1 MSDFINLFRDETSGT
16 IEALIGSAPT
26 LELKEE
32 QELSIISNIVP
43 PIVLVKIKVSGD
55 VEADVMVAIPPN
67 LAASL
72 SDMMMGE
79 EVSDRDDVTED
90 DIDATKEIVS
100 NIFGAIS
107 NSLSAQKELPIFS
120 FSIDNIELIK
130 DEGEISL
137 ESFSRMY
144 IYKFSLDSIHSLLMF
159 IVDEKFYNTL
169 HGINNNNPSLEKTA
183 PSSHKSRNSQSKN
196 CEEETL
202 NLSSDEMKNIALIM
216 DVKLPVRVRIG
227 KKRMLLKDVLNMD
240 IGSVI
245 ELNQLANDPL
255 EILVDNHVIAQGEV
269 VIVDG
274 NFGIQITTIG
284 TKKERLTQLK
294 G

>member
-1 MSDFINLFRDETSGT
+1 MNDFMKLFEDETIGT
-16 IEALIGSAPT
+16 IEALVGQAPT

-32 QELSIISNIVP
+32 QDLSIISNIIP
-43 PIVLVKIKVSGD
+43 PIVLAKITVSGEVD
-55 VEADVMVAIPPN
+55 ATAMIALTPN

-79 EVSDRDDVTED
+79 EASDREDVSDD
-90 DIDATKEIVS
+90 DIDATKEIIS
-100 NIFGAIS
+100 NIFGAIG
-107 NSLSAQKELPIFS
+107 NSLSAQKNIPVLS
-120 FSIDNIELIK
+120 FKIDNIELV
-130 DEGEISL
+130 GEDSEVTLEDYSKMFVYTFKIGELSSL
-137 ESFSRMY
+137 F
-144 IYKFSLDSIHSLLMF
+144 MF
-159 IVDEKFYNTL
+159 IVDEKLNTKL
-169 HGINNNNPSLEKTA
+169 NGDSQKEAPSESISSESELQSSSSSSDMKLNSDEINNIS
-183 PSSHKSRNSQSKN
+183 
-196 CEEETL
+196 
-202 NLSSDEMKNIALIM
+202 LIM

-227 KKRMLLKDVLNMD
+227 KKKMLLKDVLNMD

-274 NFGIQITTIG
+274 NFGVQITSIG

-294 G
+294 N

>member
-1 MSDFINLFRDETSGT
+1 MSDFMKLFEDETTGT
-16 IEALIGSAPT
+16 IEALIGEAPS

-32 QELSIISNIVP
+32 QELSIISNIIP
-43 PIVLVKIKVSGD
+43 PIVLVKLKISGAVD
-55 VEADVMVAIPPN
+55 ATAMVALPPS
-67 LAASL
+67 LSASL

-79 EVSDRDDVTED
+79 EASDREDVSED

-100 NIFGAIS
+100 NIFGAIA
-107 NSLSAQKELPIFS
+107 NTLSAQKELPVLS
-120 FSIDNIELIK
+120 FAIESIEFVNDD
-130 DEGEISL
+130 DEVSL
-137 ESFSRMY
+137 ESYSRMY
-144 IYKFSLDSIHSLLMF
+144 VYKFALGSMKSLLMF
-159 IVDEKFYNTL
+159 IIDETMQNSLFGAPESASSSVSTSSTSSDC
-169 HGINNNNPSLEKTA
+169 PSD
-183 PSSHKSRNSQSKN
+183 SI
-196 CEEETL
+196 
-202 NLSSDEMKNIALIM
+202 NLSSDEMSNIALIM

-274 NFGIQITTIG
+274 NFGVQITSIG

>member
-1 MSDFINLFRDETSGT
+1 MSDFMKLFEGETVGT
-16 IEALIGSAPT
+16 IEALVGEAPS

-32 QELSIISNIVP
+32 QELSIISNIIP
-43 PIVLVKIKVSGD
+43 PIVLVKLKVSGD
-55 VEADVMVAIPPN
+55 INATAMVALPPN
-67 LAASL
+67 LSASL

-79 EVSDRDDVTED
+79 EASDREDVSED

-100 NIFGAIS
+100 NIFGAIA
-107 NSLSAQKELPIFS
+107 NSLSAQKELPILS
-120 FSIDNIELIK
+120 FSIDSIEFIS
-130 DEGEISL
+130 DDAEISL
-137 ESFSRMY
+137 EDYSKMY
-144 IYKFSLDSIHSLLMF
+144 VYKFGLGDLSSLMMF
-159 IVDEKFYNTL
+159 IIDETL
-169 HGINNNNPSLEKTA
+169 QNALYGAPQSASSSEEVSSSSDDCNPE
-183 PSSHKSRNSQSKN
+183 H
-196 CEEETL
+196 L
-202 NLSSDEMKNIALIM
+202 NLSSEEMSNIALIM

-274 NFGIQITTIG
+274 NFGVQITSIG

>member
-1 MSDFINLFRDETSGT
+1 MSDFMKLFEGETVGT
-16 IEALIGSAPT
+16 IEALVGEAPT

-32 QELSIISNIVP
+32 QELSIISNIIP
-43 PIVLVKIKVSGD
+43 PIVLVKLKVSGD
-55 VEADVMVAIPPN
+55 VEATAMVALPPN
-67 LAASL
+67 LSASL

-79 EVSDRDDVTED
+79 EASDREDVNDD

-100 NIFGAIS
+100 NIFGAIA
-107 NSLSAQKELPIFS
+107 NSLSAQKELPVLS
-120 FSIDNIELIK
+120 FSIENIEFIS
-130 DEGEISL
+130 DDSEISL
-137 ESFSRMY
+137 ESYSRMY
-144 IYKFSLDSIHSLLMF
+144 VYKFGLGDLSSLMMF
-159 IVDEKFYNTL
+159 IID
-169 HGINNNNPSLEKTA
+169 
-183 PSSHKSRNSQSKN
+183 
-196 CEEETL
+196 ETL
-202 NLSSDEMKNIALIM
+202 QNSLFGAPASAASDTPASASPSGDCASEEVHLSNDEMNNIALIM

-274 NFGIQITTIG
+274 NFGVQITSIG